1 MDALHQA
8 DGILR
13 VDVQEPRKRAK
24 KGKLDEPFALVQCSL
39 SYKRC
44 ESTAGMA
51 RLLGTILPWGADT
64 ALIDRL

>member
-1 MDALHQA
+1 MHALHQA

-24 KGKLDEPFALVQCSL
+24 KGKPDEPFALVPFSF

-44 ESTAGMA
+44 KGTAGVA
-51 RLLGTILPWGADT
+51 RLLGTRLYLGVQM
-64 ALIDRL
+64 LIVRL